1 MGNFGMKTDIP
12 PEPLQITLKVTTA
25 FEQLGIQY
33 FVGGS
38 LASSVFG
45 LVRATMDADLIAD
58 IHPEQIALLVN
69 VLKNEFYIDAEM
81 ILDAVLHSSSFN
93 LIHLESM
100 FKVDV
105 FVLKQ
110 QPFDLVQMKRRV
122 PLIIE
127 ETNPSPV
134 YFSTAEDMIL
144 AKLTWFRSSGEVS
157 ERQWR
162 DVLGMIQIQGERL
175 DMDYLHTWAK
185 TLGLSDLL
193 QKAIFDVSA

>member
-1 MGNFGMKTDIP
+1 MKTDIP

-110 QPFDLVQMKRRV
+110 QPFDLAQMKRRV

>member
-1 MGNFGMKTDIP
+1 MKTDIP

-81 ILDAVLHSSSFN
+81 ILDSVLHSSSFN

-175 DMDYLHTWAK
+175 DMDYLHIWAK

>member
-1 MGNFGMKTDIP
+1 MKTDIP
-12 PEPLQITLKVTTA
+12 PEPLQITLKVITV
-25 FEQLGIQY
+25 FEQLGIHY

-69 VLKNEFYIDAEM
+69 ALNNEFYIDAEM

-110 QPFDLVQMKRRV
+110 QPFDLAQMKRRV

-144 AKLTWFRSSGEVS
+144 AKLTWFRSSGEES

-185 TLGLSDLL
+185 TLGLSELL

>member
-1 MGNFGMKTDIP
+1 MKTDIP